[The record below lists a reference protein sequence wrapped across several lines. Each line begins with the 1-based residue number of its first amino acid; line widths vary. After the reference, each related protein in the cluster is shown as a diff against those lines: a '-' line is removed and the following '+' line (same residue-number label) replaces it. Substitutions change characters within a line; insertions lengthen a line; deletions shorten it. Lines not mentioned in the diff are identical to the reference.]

1 VPRLFA
7 IDITEQ
13 DTFKVDFSIMTT
25 RTATHQ
31 PDTTAISLTRLLS
44 RLEHTLLSPETD
56 PKLRKSSYERTKVG
70 AVGNLLD
77 KASLYSPSSNS
88 FQESRIRSIA
98 SLAP

>member
-1 VPRLFA
+1 MPNKRLFA

-13 DTFKVDFSIMTT
+13 DTFKICNIDFSIMTT

-44 RLEHTLLSPETD
+44 RLEHTLLSPEAD
-56 PKLRKSSYERTKVG
+56 PHLRKSSYERTKVG

-88 FQESRIRSIA
+88 FQES
-98 SLAP
+98 